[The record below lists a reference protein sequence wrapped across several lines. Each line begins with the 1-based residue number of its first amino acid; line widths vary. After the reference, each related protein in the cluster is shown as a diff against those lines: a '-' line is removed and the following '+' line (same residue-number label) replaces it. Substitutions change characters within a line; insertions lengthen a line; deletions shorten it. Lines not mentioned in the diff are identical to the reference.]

1 MTSQLSRH
9 TLLLLI
15 SNLGGAALSFA
26 LAALLGRAL
35 GAAAFGAYAVALAWV
50 YPLSLAVEF
59 GIGTLITRDL
69 AAESDSPQLEATLL
83 CGATILRLTIG
94 LPAMLLLIAA
104 APLLSA
110 DSRVISGIQISAP
123 LAIIVP
129 FVSVFTAVFRARG
142 AMWPIPALNIGMLA
156 AQVALTVAVLLSGGG
171 VREALAVNSLT
182 SAGQLAAAWWIYRRW
197 FYRPSPVQKTALRA
211 LLRRARPFAL
221 AGVLAAVQLRLG
233 IVLLEQL
240 STTAD
245 AGYFSA
251 GQRFTEAAR
260 LLPMALYGALL
271 PALAALAAQP
281 TALEKTFQR
290 ALMVLAAFGALAALG
305 FGLLAEP
312 MLVLVYGAAFAPGAT
327 ALALLGVA
335 LAINVVRG
343 GRTLYWYALGREGYV
358 NRVNTVVCAVQLG
371 ASLWLIPLSGAA
383 GAAWAQLAAEL
394 AGLVLLWR
402 VWVGRDVHLRFHQMP
417 VHSGTT
423 VQRWRSMR
431 AAISG
436 PKKKPANST
445 ASASDSNR

>member
-26 LAALLGRAL
+26 LAALLGRGL
-35 GAAAFGAYAVALAWV
+35 GAAAFGIYAVALAWV

-69 AAESDSPQLEATLL
+69 AAEGSPQTEAALMR
-83 CGATILRLTIG
+83 GAAILRLAIG
-94 LPAMLLLIAA
+94 LPAMLLLIAG

-110 DSRVISGIQISAP
+110 DRLVVAGIQISAP

-129 FVSVFTAVFRARG
+129 FVSVFSAIFRARG
-142 AMWPIPALNIGMLA
+142 VMWPIPALNIGMLA
-156 AQVALTVAVLLSGGG
+156 VQVVLTVAILLAGGG
-171 VREALAVNSLT
+171 VREALAVNLLT
-182 SAGQLAAAWWIYRRW
+182 SAGQLAVAWWIYRRR
-197 FYRPSPVQKTALRA
+197 FYRPAPVQKTALHRM
-211 LLRRARPFAL
+211 LRRAWPFAL
-221 AGVLAAVQLRLG
+221 AGLLAAVQLRLG
-233 IVLLEQL
+233 IILLEQL

-251 GQRFTEAAR
+251 GQRFVEAAR
-260 LLPMALYGALL
+260 LLPMAFYGALL

-281 TALEKTFQR
+281 AELERTFQR
-290 ALMVLAAFGALAALG
+290 ALMALAAFGALAAIG

-312 MLVLVYGAAFAPGAT
+312 LLILIYGAAFAPGAA

-335 LAINVVRG
+335 LAMNVVRG
-343 GRTLYWYALGREGYV
+343 GRTLYWYALGREDYV
-358 NRVNTVVCAVQLG
+358 NRVNAVVCVIQLG
-371 ASLWLIPLSGAA
+371 ISLWLIPLSGAA
-383 GAAWAQLAAEL
+383 GAAWAQLVAEV
-394 AGLVLLWR
+394 AGLLLLWR
-402 VWVGRDVHLRFHQMP
+402 VWLGRGAHLRFHQTP
-417 VHSGTT
+417 VHSGTMS
-423 VQRWRSMR
+423 QPWRSMR

-445 ASASDSNR
+445 ASSSDSNR

>member
-69 AAESDSPQLEATLL
+69 AAESSSPQIEAVLL
-83 CGATILRLTIG
+83 RGAAISRLAIG
-94 LPAMLLLIAA
+94 LPAMLLLITV

-110 DSRVISGIQISAP
+110 DSRVVYGIQISAP

-129 FVSVFTAVFRARG
+129 FVSVFSAVFRARG
-142 AMWPIPALNIGMLA
+142 AMWPIPVLNIGMLA
-156 AQVALTVAVLLSGGG
+156 AQVALTVAVLLYGGG
-171 VREALAVNSLT
+171 VREALAVNLLT

-197 FYRPSPVQKTALRA
+197 FYRPAPAARTALRA
-211 LLRRARPFAL
+211 LLRRAWPFAL
-221 AGVLAAVQLRLG
+221 AGLLAAVQLRLG
-233 IVLLEQL
+233 IILLEQL

-251 GQRFTEAAR
+251 GQRFVEAAR

-281 TALEKTFQR
+281 TELERTFQR
-290 ALMVLAAFGALAALG
+290 ALMTLVAYGALAAIG

-312 MLVLVYGAAFAPGAT
+312 LLVLIYGAEFAPGAA
-327 ALALLGVA
+327 ALTLLGVA

-343 GRTLYWYALGREGYV
+343 GRTLYWYALGREDYV
-358 NRVNTVVCAVQLG
+358 NRVNAAVCVVQLG
-371 ASLWLIPLSGAA
+371 VGLWLIPLSGAA
-383 GAAWAQLAAEL
+383 GAAWAQLAAEV
-394 AGLVLLWR
+394 AGLLLLWR
-402 VWVGRDVHLRFHQMP
+402 IWLGGDDHLRFHQMP
-417 VHSGTT
+417 VHSGTMT
-423 VQRWRSMR
+423 QRWRSMR

-436 PKKKPANST
+436 PKKKPASST
-445 ASASDSNR
+445 ASCSDSKR